1 MKRYILFFG
10 LVLFLSFQVFA
21 QDSVMKMP
29 RHRNEGSFWHRMT
42 VGGYLSLQFGS
53 ITAISVSP
61 EVSIR
66 IVNQLYGGL
75 GFTYQYVNFKDYF
88 WDNKNKSY
96 LDFRS
101 NVYGGRIFF
110 RYYLRSLFD
119 NFLGNFFA
127 HAEYEYL
134 NYTSPYTPVAYG
146 DPAGT
151 IWDPGGGQYKPG
163 KQSVGINSLFVG
175 GGYSQPIAGRVY
187 LDLLLLFN
195 LNESYNSPYSNPV
208 FRMGVGVGL

>member
-1 MKRYILFFG
+1 LFG
-10 LVLFLSFQVFA
+10 AVFS
-21 QDSVMKMP
+21 QDSIRRVPM
-29 RHRNEGSFWHRMT
+29 HSNANSFWHRMI

-53 ITAISVSP
+53 ITAVTVSP

-75 GFTYQYVNFKDYF
+75 GFTYQYVSFKDYF
-88 WDNKNKSY
+88 WDNKNNNY

-134 NYTSPYTPVAYG
+134 YYTQPYTPVVPG

-151 IWDPGGGQYKPG
+151 ISDPNGVQYKPG
-163 KQSVGINSLFVG
+163 RQSIDVNSLFVG
-175 GGYSQPIAGRVY
+175 GGYSQPIAGRAY

-195 LNESYNSPYSNPV
+195 LNESYNSPYSNPI
-208 FRMGVGVGL
+208 FRIGFGIGL